1 MFRSINPTPQFMDL
15 TKVSRADLAKLS
27 KDIDRELKKR
37 DRKAKAEAR
46 KKIQAIAQEAGFP
59 VAELVEE
66 IKKPTRR
73 RKSSGKRAKAA
84 VKYRDPN
91 NVKNTWA
98 GRGRMPKWM
107 AAEIEKGK
115 SKEDFAV

>member
-1 MFRSINPTPQFMDL
+1 MDL
-15 TKVSRADLAKLS
+15 TKLSRADLTKLS

-37 DRKAKAEAR
+37 ERKAKAEAK

-59 VAELVEE
+59 VTELVEE
-66 IKKPTRR
+66 IKPTRR
-73 RKSSGKRAKAA
+73 RKSSGKRAKAK
-84 VKYRDPN
+84 VKYRDPKN
-91 NVKNTWA
+91 PKNTWA

-115 SKEDFAV
+115 KKEDFAV